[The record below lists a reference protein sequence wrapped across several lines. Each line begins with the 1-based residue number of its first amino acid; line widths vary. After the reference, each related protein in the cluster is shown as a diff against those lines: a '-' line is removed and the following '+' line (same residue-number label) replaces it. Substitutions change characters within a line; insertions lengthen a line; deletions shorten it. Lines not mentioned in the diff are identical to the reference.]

1 MAKPEIRLTFP
12 RERGIFALGDVG
24 AVCRENVMS
33 RVVDLIQ
40 QVAEIPSFS
49 SLEDRLHPWVYL
61 QMAKLPGVTIERVP
75 EHNLLISVPG
85 DPRLAPIAL
94 AAHLDK
100 IDHWGTSP
108 ERLPCQQQSDRLV
121 GQLDDAVGVGICLGL
136 AQWGAGAVG
145 LPPLLILLSEME
157 ESYGLT
163 HHPERLVAGGSGRQC
178 GQGAVRLSR
187 HLKETGRT
195 PGLVVTIDTT
205 PLFQGEPGVALY
217 AAPWEEEPFS
227 PGAALLRG
235 TADICD
241 LLQSLD
247 GGLRIANNSNDYATY
262 GLEFNRNSLFAVP
275 SIALEPAIS
284 PYHCPS
290 ESVFLRDIERV
301 ERAAQGLVSSWT
313 RTRHWSV

>member
-1 MAKPEIRLTFP
+1 MSS
-12 RERGIFALGDVG
+12 
-24 AVCRENVMS
+24 VM
-33 RVVDLIQ
+33 DLIR

-49 SLEDRLHPWVYL
+49 SLEDRLHPWIYL
-61 QMAKLPGVTIERVP
+61 QLASLPGVTVERIP

-85 DPRLAPIAL
+85 DSRLAPIAL

-108 ERLPCQQQSDRLV
+108 ERLPWRQEPDRLV
-121 GQLDDAVGVGICLGL
+121 GQMDDAVGVGICLAL
-136 AQWGAGAVG
+136 ARWGAGAVG
-145 LPPLLILLSEME
+145 LPPLFVLLSEME

-163 HHPERLVAGGSGRQC
+163 HHPERLVAGGTGRQC

-187 HLKETGRT
+187 HLKETGRM

-205 PLFQGEPGVALY
+205 PLFQGKPGVALY

-227 PGAALLRG
+227 PGAGLLRG
-235 TADICD
+235 TAEVCE

-247 GGLRIANNSNDYATY
+247 GGLRIANNGNDYATY
-262 GLEFNRNSLFAVP
+262 GLEFNRNSLCAIP

-284 PYHCPS
+284 PYHCAG
-290 ESVFLRDIERV
+290 ESVFLQDIERV
-301 ERAAQGLVSSWT
+301 ERLTQGLVASWT
-313 RTRHWSV
+313 RTGHWRL

>member
-1 MAKPEIRLTFP
+1 
-12 RERGIFALGDVG
+12 
-24 AVCRENVMS
+24 MS
-33 RVVDLIQ
+33 SVVDLIR

-49 SLEDRLHPWVYL
+49 SLEDRLHPWIYL
-61 QMAKLPGVTIERVP
+61 QLANLPGVTIERIP

-85 DPRLAPIAL
+85 DPQLAPIAL
-94 AAHLDK
+94 TAHLDK

-108 ERLPCQQQSDRLV
+108 ERLAWQLQSERLV
-121 GQLDDAVGVGICLGL
+121 GQLDDAVGVGICV
-136 AQWGAGAVG
+136 AVAHWGAGAVG
-145 LPPLLILLSEME
+145 LPPLWILLSEME

-163 HHPERLVAGGSGRQC
+163 YHPDRLVAGGAGRQC

-217 AAPWEEEPFS
+217 AAPWEQEPFS
-227 PGAALLRG
+227 PGAGLLRG
-235 TADICD
+235 TADACR

-247 GGLRIANNSNDYATY
+247 GNLRIANNSNDYATY
-262 GLEFNRNSLFAVP
+262 GQELNRNSLFAVP

-284 PYHCPS
+284 PYHCPG
-290 ESVFLRDIERV
+290 ESVFLQDIERV
-301 ERAAQGLVSSWT
+301 ERLTQGLVSGWT
-313 RTRHWSV
+313 RTRHWSL